1 MITLEL
7 GARTSRFSLDGRA
20 LTDTL
25 PLGPVLLRE
34 QWLRHD
40 PPQAQE
46 LEAAIEAV
54 EDVVMPLHRVLPAGD
69 TLCVVTSAADSA
81 VLAALAEAGT
91 RDRLEALFD
100 RAAAIAQGRPARSD
114 PALANAEV
122 MAALVIVR
130 EVMHHLGFTQL
141 QFAPR

>member
-20 LTDTL
+20 LSDTL
-25 PLGPVLLRE
+25 PLGPALLRG
-34 QWLRHD
+34 QCLRHD

-54 EDVVMPLHRVLPAGD
+54 EDVVMPLHRVLPAD
-69 TLCVVTSAADSA
+69 AMLCVVVSAADGA
-81 VLAALAEAGT
+81 VLAPLAEART
-91 RDRLEALFD
+91 RDQLEALFD

-114 PALANAEV
+114 PALADAEV